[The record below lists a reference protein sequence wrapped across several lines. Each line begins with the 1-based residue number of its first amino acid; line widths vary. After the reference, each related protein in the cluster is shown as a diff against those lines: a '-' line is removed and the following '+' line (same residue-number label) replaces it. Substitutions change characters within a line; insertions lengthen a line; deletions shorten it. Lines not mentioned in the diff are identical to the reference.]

1 MPTINAFPEYDH
13 AIETV
18 LHCRC
23 TVCKRWWH
31 LENAPADKSYF
42 CPHCGKQLAPAQYPE
57 DRATPTAPHLN
68 HETGIIDL

>member
-1 MPTINAFPEYDH
+1 M
-13 AIETV
+13 
-18 LHCRC
+18 
-23 TVCKRWWH
+23 
-31 LENAPADKSYF
+31 ENAPADKSYF